1 MPADRGRTIVL
12 IEDDA
17 DIRKLVVDILSAEGY
32 RVVASGDPQRA
43 VELVRESDPDLVVS
57 DIAMPGMDGYA
68 VLRAL
73 QSDPTTARYPVIF
86 LSAQRDF
93 SERVRAFRYGV
104 VDYVSKPFT
113 RETLVKKIERILDGR
128 GRRPGPAVPEAEAPA
143 GELLEEVQ
151 RDSRSGVLTVSG
163 PEGEARVV
171 IRAGEVVESSG
182 GRLPQDPAAR
192 ARFRELDANTEDIV
206 AHDPDQLPRSERL
219 PPAEQVPDVLR
230 HVVVVDDN
238 SQFRA
243 FLAGLLRSRGFVVHE
258 ASNGEDGLKLAL
270 ERRPWLILSDVRMPE
285 ADGFEFCRRVR
296 SHSLLRQT
304 PFLFLS
310 GWDDYKQRY
319 HGLEMGADD
328 FISKETP
335 IRELLIRIQL
345 LMKRYSDLQ
354 VGGSHGAGM
363 VGDLAVI
370 GVPGV
375 LQLCHLNRL
384 SGVLTADVGAR
395 RAVLGFRNGE
405 IVAARC
411 GEIEGL
417 AVEDEEAVYDFLG
430 WDQGRFEFAPQDGGQ
445 GPPLGESFDRL
456 LLEGCRR
463 LDEAQRG
470 GATTG

>member
-1 MPADRGRTIVL
+1 MPPGRGRTIVL
-12 IEDDA
+12 IEDDH
-17 DIRKLVVDILSAEGY
+17 DIRKLVTDILTAEGH
-32 RVVASGDPQRA
+32 RVVASGEPAQA
-43 VELVRESDPDLVVS
+43 VALVREADPDLVVS

-113 RETLVKKIERILDGR
+113 RDTLVKKIDRILEGR
-128 GRRPGPAVPEAEAPA
+128 SGRRSGLAPPAAEAPA
-143 GELLEEVQ
+143 GELLAEVR
-151 RDSRSGVLTVSG
+151 RDSRSGVLTVRG
-163 PEGEARVV
+163 EQGEARMV
-171 IRAGEVVESSG
+171 IRAGEVVEAAQG
-182 GRLPQDPAAR
+182 ELPPDPGAPAQ
-192 ARFRELDANTEDIV
+192 FHELDAATEDIV
-206 AHDPDQLPRSERL
+206 HHDPDELPSSERL
-219 PPAEQVPDVLR
+219 PRAEQVPDVLR

-238 SQFRA
+238 AQFRG
-243 FLAGLLRSRGFVVHE
+243 FLAGLLRSRGFTVHE
-258 ASNGEDGLKLAL
+258 APNGEEGLSLAL
-270 ERRPWLILSDVRMPE
+270 ERRPWLILSDVRMPG

-319 HGLEMGADD
+319 HGLELGADD

-354 VGGSHGAGM
+354 VGGPHAAGM

-375 LQLCHLNRL
+375 LQLCHLSRL
-384 SGVLTADVGAR
+384 SGVLTAEDAAR
-395 RAVLGFRNGE
+395 RAMVRFRAGE
-405 IVAARC
+405 LVEAAC
-411 GEIEGL
+411 GDLEG
-417 AVEDEEAVYDFLG
+417 EEAVFDFLG
-430 WDQGRFEFAPQDGGQ
+430 WEKGRFEFDPHDAGDGS
-445 GPPLGESFDRL
+445 PLGESFDRL

-470 GATTG
+470 EA